1 MPAFGG
7 MIKFTSRGVL
17 MNWLS
22 ARVGMVLVVVT
33 LMAGCSMDVQPEPDP
48 LPEPSLSLPEP
59 SVTQVPEPP
68 ELPIPVASGDVIGGG
83 PSEDAEAVARI
94 NLLLNDI
101 PGDYQVTGQDA
112 LAYANELSALFPTL
126 GPAFDKVSV
135 ATDCAFTSGVIGA
148 KAYLAPDLRHAGA
161 TVIVSGKQLQN
172 LGAIALDCIVREVL
186 GESLPF
192 GGGEEGFDPCFD
204 SYQLDAVING
214 VTDRYYV
221 FTAGTNPET
230 CQYLR
235 SAHEY
240 QTLKPTPIG

>member
-1 MPAFGG
+1 MFL
-7 MIKFTSRGVL
+7 SRQRL
-17 MNWLS
+17 K
-22 ARVGMVLVVVT
+22 
-33 LMAGCSMDVQPEPDP
+33 
-48 LPEPSLSLPEP
+48 
-59 SVTQVPEPP
+59 PEPP

-94 NLLLNDI
+94 DLLLNDI

-112 LAYANELSALFPTL
+112 LAYAKELSELFPTL
-126 GPAFDKVSV
+126 GPAFDKISI

-172 LGAIALDCIVREVL
+172 LGPIALDCLAKQVL
-186 GESLPF
+186 GTSLPF

-204 SYQLDAVING
+204 SYQLDALING

-235 SAHEY
+235 GAHMG
-240 QTLKPTPIG
+240 QGLCRPRSVRPKGNVLAILDGGNAASCARHRLSLASHPASRAPDAMWC